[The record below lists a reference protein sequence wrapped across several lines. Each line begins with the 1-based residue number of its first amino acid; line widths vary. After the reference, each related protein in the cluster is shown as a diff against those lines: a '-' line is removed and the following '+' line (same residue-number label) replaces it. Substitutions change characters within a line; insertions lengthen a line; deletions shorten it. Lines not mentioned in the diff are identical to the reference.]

1 MAWVALGKEAT
12 TGAGWPA
19 KGCLED
25 LAPDSPLQLSSE
37 REGQAETHPHSPPH
51 PSPRETWRVGWN
63 PPTSGSA
70 LCEND
75 AITTLK
81 SYPCGAFARSS
92 SPVSHFQTTWDAAL
106 NCNTSRILGPTL
118 DSPGKLVY
126 RVSAMCWSAVRS
138 TLRSHKFNLSVLI
151 SLSPIKQNTSN

>member
-106 NCNTSRILGPTL
+106 NCKHISYPRAHPGLPGETCLSRVHHVLVCGQVNTQEPQI
-118 DSPGKLVY
+118 
-126 RVSAMCWSAVRS
+126 
-138 TLRSHKFNLSVLI
+138 
-151 SLSPIKQNTSN
+151 